1 MYSIAL
7 HSISNAVPIV
17 CLIRVSIL
25 VYLSTGKLDVELAV
39 FLSVSTLFLRQFLS
53 LNTEL
58 SYLVRL
64 VDQQAP
70 VYSLLS
76 RCWH

>member
-7 HSISNAVPIV
+7 HSISNAVPII

-39 FLSVSTLFLRQFLS
+39 FLSVHLISETVSLIEHGAQLFGKTS
-53 LNTEL
+53 
-58 SYLVRL
+58 
-64 VDQQAP
+64 
-70 VYSLLS
+70 
-76 RCWH
+76 